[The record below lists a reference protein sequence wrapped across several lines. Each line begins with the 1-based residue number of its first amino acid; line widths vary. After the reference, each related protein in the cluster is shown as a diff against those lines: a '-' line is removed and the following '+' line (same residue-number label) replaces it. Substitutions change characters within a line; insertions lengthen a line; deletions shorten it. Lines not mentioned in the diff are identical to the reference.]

1 MERELRLRLE
11 AFDIDDRVEL
21 LRILGSMEEVV
32 SIETVATGTR
42 SDELAEFLTYLERDA
57 AARGIVITELRIMTR
72 QASEG
77 GRLAN

>member
-11 AFDIDDRVEL
+11 ALDRDDRVEL

-42 SDELAEFLTYLERDA
+42 SDELAEF
-57 AARGIVITELRIMTR
+57 
-72 QASEG
+72 
-77 GRLAN
+77 